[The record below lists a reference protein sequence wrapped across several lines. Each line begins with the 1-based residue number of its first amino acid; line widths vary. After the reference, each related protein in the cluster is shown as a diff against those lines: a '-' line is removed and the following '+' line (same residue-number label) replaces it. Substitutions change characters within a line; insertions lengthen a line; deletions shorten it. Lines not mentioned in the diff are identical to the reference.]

1 MMDSMDTWIPVAYWA
16 LLGFAALVYAV
27 LDGYDLG
34 IGMLLPMQNKTDRD
48 HMVASIGPFWDAN
61 ETWLVLIVGL
71 LLIAFPQAHS
81 VILFH
86 LYLPIFVMLVGL
98 IMRGMAF
105 DFRVKAAPHHRLYW
119 DYAFKFG
126 SAITALSQGYMLG
139 RYVTGFDTSLGAYL
153 FAALSAYGVTTA
165 YCFIGSAWLIIKAEA
180 SLQQRAVRWM
190 RVLTKALFGGLVLIG
205 LLSLNAYPDVLHTAD
220 NAQQT
225 GLLFVLLGLS
235 AALMWALARQLNV
248 IQYNPQCQQTRP
260 FVIAIGLFALWF
272 AALAS
277 VVFPYIVPGQMTVWA
292 VASASESLWFLL
304 IGAMVVIP
312 AILGYTGFVYW
323 TFRGKLSELSYE

>member
-1 MMDSMDTWIPVAYWA
+1 MMTSMDVWLPVAYWA
-16 LLGFAALVYAV
+16 LLGFAALVYAI

-34 IGMLLPMQNKTDRD
+34 IGMLLPMHNKADRD
-48 HMVASIGPFWDAN
+48 YMVASIGPFWDAN

-98 IMRGMAF
+98 ILRGMAF
-105 DFRVKAAPHHRLYW
+105 DFRVKAPVQHRLYW
-119 DYAFKFG
+119 DYAFKIG
-126 SAITALSQGYMLG
+126 SAMAALSQGYMLG
-139 RYVTGFDTSLGAYL
+139 RYVTGFDTSLDAYM

-165 YCFIGSAWLIIKAEA
+165 YCFIGSAWLILKAEA
-180 SLQQRAVRWM
+180 GLQQCAVRWM
-190 RVLTKALFGGLVLIG
+190 RVLMKALFVGLVFIG
-205 LLSLNAYPDVLHTAD
+205 CLSLNAYPEVLHATD
-220 NAQQT
+220 NTSQDR
-225 GLLFVLLGLS
+225 LLFVLLGLS
-235 AALMWALARQLNV
+235 AVLMWALGRQLNV
-248 IQYNPQCQQTRP
+248 IQHSPKRQLTRP
-260 FVIAIGLFALWF
+260 FFMAAGLFALWF
-272 AALAS
+272 GALAV
-277 VVFPYIVPGQMTVWA
+277 VVFPYIIPGDMTVWA

-304 IGAMVVIP
+304 VGALLVIP